1 MKTVANTHAG
11 NSDEPSTANTGV
23 EVWVGVV
30 ALAMSI
36 AVKEST

>member
-1 MKTVANTHAG
+1 MKAVANTRAD
-11 NSDEPSTANTGV
+11 NSDEPSIANTAV

-36 AVKEST
+36 AVEEGT